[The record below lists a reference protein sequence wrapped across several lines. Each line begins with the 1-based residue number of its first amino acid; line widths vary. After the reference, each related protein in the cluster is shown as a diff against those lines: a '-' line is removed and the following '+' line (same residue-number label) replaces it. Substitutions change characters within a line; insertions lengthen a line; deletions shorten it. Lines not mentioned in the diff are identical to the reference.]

1 MKRLW
6 FAAIL
11 TILIIAIT
19 ATGVVSLKKYSK
31 SVDDELNL
39 ALAAVNIGDM
49 KTALRYCKSTE
60 NEWVKAEK
68 VLKWF
73 INANDVG
80 QIGVNIAMLP
90 PLAKN
95 DEPAELASQIMAI
108 KVQLMH
114 ISHMES
120 VYS

>member
-19 ATGVVSLKKYSK
+19 ATGIVCLKKYSK

>member
-49 KTALRYCKSTE
+49 NTALRYCKSTE

-120 VYS
+120 LYS